1 MEKSV
6 GELTKAAKALAW
18 KLKQGLKHLPGG
30 TTLNANTNA
39 GADTLLQLSNLLTRT
54 DKAAT
59 LGEVEHLFKSTPYE
73 GLITPEATVG
83 SVRQHLH
90 ALLTDS
96 IEKVQSSKALPTIK
110 ENKIAAAE
118 ELNAAKQAAK
128 KEGGFLQK
136 HLGSRISK
144 GFQKHEEWMK
154 SKTPAAR
161 MGFAVGE
168 MVLGSVAM
176 EVGSQMLSQSMSG
189 LKQQQ
194 LQQVDSKDGKRTTVL
209 VMAPLTGGERAFKA
223 VVGAGATA
231 AGLVATG
238 LGFYG
243 IFRSHEL

>member
-1 MEKSV
+1 
-6 GELTKAAKALAW
+6 
-18 KLKQGLKHLPGG
+18 
-30 TTLNANTNA
+30 
-39 GADTLLQLSNLLTRT
+39 
-54 DKAAT
+54 
-59 LGEVEHLFKSTPYE
+59 
-73 GLITPEATVG
+73 
-83 SVRQHLH
+83 
-90 ALLTDS
+90 
-96 IEKVQSSKALPTIK
+96 
-110 ENKIAAAE
+110 
-118 ELNAAKQAAK
+118 
-128 KEGGFLQK
+128 LQK
-136 HLGSRISK
+136 HFGSRISK
-144 GFQKHEEWMK
+144 GFQRHEEWIK

-209 VMAPLTGGERAFKA
+209 VMAPLTGGERTFKA